1 MNSYCDC
8 QDWIQNPIVKMQIYI
23 ICSKHFETDFPP
35 LYLSTSDFNAG
46 INCWFTVL
54 EREDVLK
61 RHMDILLMKLGND
74 ENDLEEMKGYTF
86 H

>member
-23 ICSKHFETDFPP
+23 ICSKHVETDFPP
-35 LYLSTSDFNAG
+35 LYFPTSDFNAD

-61 RHMDILLMKLGND
+61 RHVDIFLMKLGND
-74 ENDLEEMKGYTF
+74 ESYLEEMKGYTF
-86 H
+86 R